1 MAYVLTGHP
10 GAGPF
15 PHLKDEYCG
24 NYHPTR
30 VTDCMGT
37 SYFDPAKHRLGLPK
51 STKAGE
57 TVQEL
62 YEQGWR
68 GRYLLQDQDP
78 SLGLTPSTSRGILD
92 GHVIIVRATEVGF
105 EAIDADLGALHPWI
119 KNLEKGPE
127 ALREPK
133 EGK

>member
-24 NYHPTR
+24 NYHPTL
-30 VTDCMGT
+30 VTDSIGT
-37 SYFDPAKHRLGLPK
+37 QYFDRLGLPK

-57 TVQEL
+57 TVKQL

-78 SLGLTPSTSRGILD
+78 SLALTPSTSRGILD
-92 GHVIIVRATEVGF
+92 GQVIIVRATDVGF
-105 EAIDADLGALHPWI
+105 EAIDTEQGARHPWI
-119 KNLEKGPE
+119 KELNKGPE

-133 EGK
+133 